1 MVSRAK
7 IPDRKEKIMTCTK
20 LKVYRCNESARLPEK
35 STRGSAG
42 YDLRACLVDGT
53 KVKTYNPWNKEVDVP
68 VKKMIWPG
76 NSTIQV
82 HPGYRVAVPTGLVF
96 DSDPDHVLKIF
107 SRSGLA
113 LKSGLMVVNGVG
125 VVDSDYV
132 EEAFVLLYNTSDGP
146 ITITH
151 GDRIAQA
158 VLERNTYSEIEE
170 ISEKP
175 AQKTERNG
183 GLGSTGA

>member
-1 MVSRAK
+1 M
-7 IPDRKEKIMTCTK
+7 
-20 LKVYRCNESARLPEK
+20 
-35 STRGSAG
+35 
-42 YDLRACLVDGT
+42 
-53 KVKTYNPWNKEVDVP
+53 
-68 VKKMIWPG
+68 
-76 NSTIQV
+76 
-82 HPGYRVAVPTGLVF
+82 PTGLIF
-96 DSDPDHVLKIF
+96 DIDPDHVLKIF

-132 EEAFVLLYNTSDGP
+132 EESFVLLYNTSDGP

-158 VLERNTYSEIEE
+158 VLERNEYNEIEE

-175 AQKTERNG
+175 AQKTERDG